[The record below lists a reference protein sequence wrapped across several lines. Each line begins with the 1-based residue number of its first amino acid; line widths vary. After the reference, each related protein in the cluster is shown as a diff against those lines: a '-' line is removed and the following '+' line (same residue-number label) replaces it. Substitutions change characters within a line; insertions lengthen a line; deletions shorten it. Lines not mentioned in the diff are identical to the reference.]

1 MNAWLTVPLT
11 RLPSALRFATLLP
24 ARLASASQLF
34 ATLFFTTLSLSA
46 CNSELPQAESALASS
61 SPSNNSTPS
70 TTISPTDSSDQ
81 ANSGTVT
88 SGAVTTEA
96 IKSAPTRDRVRAR
109 SDVEAA
115 RDQYR
120 HPAETLMFFQLAPDQ
135 TVVEIWPGG
144 GWYTA
149 ILAPYLKNQGHLVA
163 AHFPR
168 ESEVTFF
175 RNSRLAFEQR
185 FVKQPDVYGRIEV
198 TELAPPKARTMAR
211 AGQADR
217 VLTFRNVH
225 NWMRN
230 DTEQTVFDEAYRV
243 LRPGGILG
251 VVEHRA
257 PDTFSR
263 DDMVR
268 TGYVSE
274 AYVTQLAIQA
284 GFIPDGHSEI
294 NANPRD
300 TRDHPHGVWSL
311 PPTLRGGDVDKARF
325 LEIGESD
332 RMTLRFRKP

>member
-1 MNAWLTVPLT
+1 MNAWLKVPLT
-11 RLPSALRFATLLP
+11 RLASRLRLATLLP
-24 ARLASASQLF
+24 VRLASASLLF
-34 ATLFFTTLSLSA
+34 AALFLATLSLSA
-46 CNSELPQAESALASS
+46 CNSELPQAEPALASS
-61 SPSNNSTPS
+61 SPSNDSAPGTP
-70 TTISPTDSSDQ
+70 ISPTGSSDQ
-81 ANSGTVT
+81 TSSGT
-88 SGAVTTEA
+88 VTTEA
-96 IKSAPTRDRVRAR
+96 IKSAPTRERVQAR

-149 ILAPYLKNQGHLVA
+149 ILAPYLKNQGHLIA

-175 RNSRLAFEQR
+175 RNSRLAYEQR

-311 PPTLRGGDVDKARF
+311 PPTLRGGDVDKTRF